1 VLAVQGLVVLML
13 GLGADRLGSATL
25 GRAEAFAKECS
36 GAAIE
41 MVTLWISKGG
51 FKDTGHTATI
61 CGRCPPTYGCMLL
74 FSSL

>member
-13 GLGADRLGSATL
+13 GLGEDRLGSATL

-41 MVTLWISKGG
+41 MVTLWRVVLRTQAI
-51 FKDTGHTATI
+51 
-61 CGRCPPTYGCMLL
+61 LQL
-74 FSSL
+74 FVAGAHRHMVACYCSLSL